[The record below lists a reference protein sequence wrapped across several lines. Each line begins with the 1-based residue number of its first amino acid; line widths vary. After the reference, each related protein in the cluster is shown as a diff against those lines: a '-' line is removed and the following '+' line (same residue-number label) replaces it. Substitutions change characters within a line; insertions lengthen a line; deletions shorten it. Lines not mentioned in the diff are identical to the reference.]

1 MREQKYGRIVNTSS
15 VLGLHG
21 WIYISDYS
29 TAKSGINGFTFS
41 LAKEGAKNNIFT
53 NSVAPL
59 AETRMTDNKEFKPF
73 KNKLPVSAIVPMVA
87 YLCH

>member
-1 MREQKYGRIVNTSS
+1 MIETHLFGSYKCTRAVWNIMREQKYGRIVNTSS

-41 LAKEGAKNNIFT
+41 LAK
-53 NSVAPL
+53 
-59 AETRMTDNKEFKPF
+59 
-73 KNKLPVSAIVPMVA
+73 
-87 YLCH
+87 